1 MAEVS
6 VEYDREADVLYVRLA
21 PHAKVARTHR
31 LDDMR
36 LIDYSEDGAV
46 VGIEFIDAS
55 EGVELSDVPFARK
68 VEQLIG
74 DAGLG
79 LPVFA

>member
-6 VEYDREADVLYVRLA
+6 VEYDPEADVLYVRLA
-21 PHAKVARTHR
+21 PHARVAKTHP

-68 VEQLIG
+68 VENISG

>member
-6 VEYDREADVLYVRLA
+6 VDYDREADVLYVRLA
-21 PHAKVARTHR
+21 PNAKVAKTHP

-55 EGVELSDVPFARK
+55 EGVELGGVPFARK

>member
-1 MAEVS
+1 MTDLQ
-6 VEYDREADVLYVRLA
+6 VEYDADADVLYVRLVPDA
-21 PHAKVARTHR
+21 TVARSHS
-31 LDDMR
+31 LDDTR

-46 VGIEFIDAS
+46 VGVEFIDAS
-55 EGVELSDVPFARK
+55 GGVELQDVPFARK

-79 LPVFA
+79 LRIFA

>member
-6 VEYDREADVLYVRLA
+6 VEYDPEVDVLYVRLA
-21 PHAKVARTHR
+21 PHARVAKTHP

-68 VEQLIG
+68 VEKIIG

>member
-1 MAEVS
+1 MAES
-6 VEYDREADVLYVRLA
+6 PIDYDKEEDVLYVLLKA
-21 PHAKVARTHR
+21 GTKVARSHS

-36 LIDYSEDGAV
+36 LIDYSEDGGV

-55 EGVELSDVPFARK
+55 HGVDLSEVPFARK

-74 DAGLG
+74 EAGLG
-79 LPVFA
+79 LPIFA